1 MPARRFLLA
10 WTVVL
15 GTSFAT
21 PAYAAKAS
29 TELDTSP
36 PTYTWIGFGV
46 AGAGLIVGTLFGADA
61 LQSASSAREQCD
73 GTRCPPSA
81 KTFIDQSKTS
91 ATISTISFGVA
102 LVGAGV
108 GLYGLF
114 SGPEREEPTQPM
126 PGPQL
131 SLRVGP
137 SSVMLSG
144 AF

>member
-1 MPARRFLLA
+1 MRLPIALLA
-10 WTVVL
+10 L
-15 GTSFAT
+15 SIAT
-21 PAYAAKAS
+21 PAFAGTTKS
-29 TELDTSP
+29 TQVDTSP

-46 AGAGLIVGTLFGADA
+46 AGAGIVVGSLFGADA

-73 GTRCPPSA
+73 GTRCPTSA

-102 LVGAGV
+102 IVGAGV
-108 GLYGLF
+108 GLFGLF
-114 SGPEREEPTQPM
+114 SRPDHDEPTQPM
-126 PGPQL
+126 PGPAL

>member
-1 MPARRFLLA
+1 MRLFIAPLVASIALA
-10 WTVVL
+10 
-15 GTSFAT
+15 GESR
-21 PAYAAKAS
+21 AYAAKS

-36 PTYTWIGFGV
+36 PTYAWIGFGV
-46 AGAGLIVGTLFGADA
+46 AGAGLIVGSLFGADA

-73 GTRCPPSA
+73 GTRCPSSA

-108 GLYGLF
+108 GLFGLF
-114 SGPEREEPTQPM
+114 SRPDHDEPTQPM
-126 PGPQL
+126 PGPAL

-137 SSVMLSG
+137 SSVTVSG